1 MIYTL
6 IGLLIFFCLIC
17 LSVFN
22 QQKRKNKLAST
33 IKENW
38 AKVKTDNINIS
49 KLEWYAPSNSKKF
62 HEIGVQTITDIDFYP
77 LFAFINR
84 TVSKVGEQ
92 FLHNKLKTPT
102 NCKEELSKLD
112 EQITFFEEN
121 SKKREEAQIELSK
134 LSSDDAYHIA
144 ILLNKKLIHQPN
156 WFKWL
161 YVDVILLIV
170 SAIASIKYPY
180 FLLLTILIAAFNII
194 YLNYWNKRYILSLTK
209 ALTQL
214 NLLINVSKKLSKQ
227 QLPFKNEAVLT
238 GVDIFAK
245 FQRKIR
251 ILFINVNP
259 RSPED
264 ISQALIYLFELFKS
278 LFLIDIFT
286 VFSLANAIE
295 NNQSHISSLFE
306 YVGSID
312 SALSIASLRSS
323 AINTCKP
330 IFTTEGKS
338 ISVKGIIH
346 PLIENCIPND
356 IHLHNKGLL
365 LTGSN
370 MSGKTTFLRTLS
382 INSLLAQTIYTCFA
396 DEYKAPFLKLFTS
409 IRIEDDLFQRKSYF
423 LEEVTI
429 MGKLIE
435 EADKNTSNLF
445 IMDEVFKGT
454 NTIERIA
461 AAKSVLSYLN
471 KKNLVF
477 VATHDVELLEMLSQ
491 EYDLYHFTETVEEGN
506 LIFDHKLKKG
516 ELKTKNAIKI
526 LEISNYPAEII
537 NEAIQISQNISTYKP

>member
-6 IGLLIFFCLIC
+6 IGLLIFTFLIC
-17 LSVFN
+17 LSVLHK
-22 QQKRKNKLAST
+22 QRRKSKLAST

-62 HEIGVQTITDIDFYP
+62 HEIGNQTITDIDFYP
-77 LFAFINR
+77 LFAFVNR
-84 TVSKVGEQ
+84 TTSKVGEQ
-92 FLHNKLKTPT
+92 FLHHKLKTPT
-102 NCKEELSKLD
+102 NSKEELTKLD
-112 EQITFFEEN
+112 EQITFFENNAKE
-121 SKKREEAQIELSK
+121 REEAQVELSK

-144 ILLNKKLIHQPN
+144 VLLNKKLVHKPN
-156 WFKWL
+156 WFQWL
-161 YVDVILLIV
+161 YIDVILLVV
-170 SAIASIKYPY
+170 SGIASIQYPY
-180 FLLLTILIAAFNII
+180 FLLLTIIIAAFNIT
-194 YLNYWNKRYILSLTK
+194 YLNYWNKRHILSLTK

-227 QLPFKNEAVLT
+227 QLPFENGAVLT
-238 GVDIFAK
+238 GVGIFAK

-264 ISQALIYLFELFKS
+264 ISQSLVYLFELFKS

-295 NNQSHISSLFE
+295 NNQPHISSLFE
-306 YVGSID
+306 YVGNID

-323 AINTCKP
+323 SVNTCKP
-330 IFTTEGKS
+330 IFTTEEKS
-338 ISVKGIIH
+338 ISVKAITH
-346 PLIENCIPND
+346 PLIENCVPNNL
-356 IHLHNKGLL
+356 HLLNKGLL

-382 INSLLAQTIYTCFA
+382 INALLAQTIYTCFA

-435 EADKNTSNLF
+435 EADKTSSNLF

-471 KKNLVF
+471 KNNLVF
-477 VATHDVELLEMLSQ
+477 VATHDIELLEMLSK
-491 EYDLYHFTETVEEGN
+491 EYDLYHFTETIQEGK

-526 LEISNYPAEII
+526 LELSNYPTEII
-537 NEAIQISQNISTYKP
+537 NEATQISKNITTGKL